1 MAARLAMR
9 TYDCRS
15 LTPRFLASRVSPLI
29 AACKS
34 FASVGKVM
42 SLGCTVVSTV
52 TRAKS
57 FVRSAP
63 LSCATRKLSARRS
76 SSLLPK
82 ALAPMAQVR
91 ALVRKLVLEELL
103 SSEVLEIR
111 VIDPALAR
119 TFVGQAVNMLE
130 QKKPDHKPCRN
141 SRPTTVAVQRC
152 DLAVDKVPVD
162 LTRELHQLVPH
173 VDDLVQLRAEQITR
187 SCRLVPFRQ
196 HRSLRYGGAL
206 TQPLHSR
213 DTRKRNCKLPAP
225 QTLKPCNLK
234 SPKPPESDSRSEA

>member
-1 MAARLAMR
+1 FQLVAE
-9 TYDCRS
+9 
-15 LTPRFLASRVSPLI
+15 
-29 AACKS
+29 
-34 FASVGKVM
+34 
-42 SLGCTVVSTV
+42 
-52 TRAKS
+52 
-57 FVRSAP
+57 
-63 LSCATRKLSARRS
+63 
-76 SSLLPK
+76 

-173 VDDLVQLRAEQITR
+173 VDDLVQLRSEER
-187 SCRLVPFRQ
+187 RVGKECRARWGTE
-196 HRSLRYGGAL
+196 H
-206 TQPLHSR
+206 
-213 DTRKRNCKLPAP
+213 
-225 QTLKPCNLK
+225 
-234 SPKPPESDSRSEA
+234 

>member
-1 MAARLAMR
+1 IDR
-9 TYDCRS
+9 D
-15 LTPRFLASRVSPLI
+15 PRQILRPKRPALVRHPQ
-29 AACKS
+29 A
-34 FASVGKVM
+34 
-42 SLGCTVVSTV
+42 LGEEKFQLV
-52 TRAKS
+52 AE
-57 FVRSAP
+57 
-63 LSCATRKLSARRS
+63 
-76 SSLLPK
+76 

-141 SRPTTVAVQRC
+141 SGPTTVAIQQC

-187 SCRLVPFRQ
+187 SCRLVP
-196 HRSLRYGGAL
+196 HRSLRYGDRITL
-206 TQPLHSR
+206 LDSR
-213 DTRKRNCKLPAP
+213 ESRKRNCKLPAP

-234 SPKPPESDSRSEA
+234 VTKTARKRLSLRGLEVLHGRLKRIKPTRVNSDSSFRSAGTRRQVYAACASLAACA

>member
-9 TYDCRS
+9 RYDCRNR
-15 LTPRFLASRVSPLI
+15 TPCFLASRVSPLI

-34 FASVGKVM
+34 FASGREGDV
-42 SLGCTVVSTV
+42 LGLHGGID
-52 TRAKS
+52 RDPRQILRPQRPAL
-57 FVRSAP
+57 VRHPQA
-63 LSCATRKLSARRS
+63 LGEEKFQLVAE
-76 SSLLPK
+76 

-103 SSEVLEIR
+103 SSKVLEIR

-152 DLAVDKVPVD
+152 DLAVDNDPLD
-162 LTRELHQLVPH
+162 PTRELHRRVPH
-173 VDDLVQLRAEQITR
+173 VDDLSPLRADHITR
-187 SCRLVPFRQ
+187 SCRPVPLRP
-196 HRSLRYGGAL
+196 HRSLRQAYR
-206 TQPLHSR
+206 S
-213 DTRKRNCKLPAP
+213 AP
-225 QTLKPCNLK
+225 P
-234 SPKPPESDSRSEA
+234 RS

>member
-1 MAARLAMR
+1 MAARR
-9 TYDCRS
+9 YDCRNR
-15 LTPRFLASRVSPLI
+15 TPCFLASRVSPLI

-42 SLGCTVVSTV
+42 FLGCTVVSTV

-76 SSLLPK
+76 SSLLPRR
-82 ALAPMAQVR
+82 LRQWLR
-91 ALVRKLVLEELL
+91 SERLEELL

-173 VDDLVQLRAEQITR
+173 VDDLVQLRTEQIIR
-187 SCRLVPFRQ
+187 SCRLVLLRP
-196 HRSLRYGGAL
+196 HRSLRYGDRITL
-206 TQPLHSR
+206 LDSR
-213 DTRKRNCKLPAP
+213 ESRKQNCKLPAP
-225 QTLKPCNLK
+225 QTLKPCNLR
-234 SPKPPESDSRSEA
+234 SPKPPENDSRSEA

>member
-9 TYDCRS
+9 RYDCRNR
-15 LTPRFLASRVSPLI
+15 TPCFLASRVSPLI

-34 FASVGKVM
+34 FASARDPRQILRPQRPALVRHPQA
-42 SLGCTVVSTV
+42 LGEEKFQLV
-52 TRAKS
+52 AE
-57 FVRSAP
+57 
-63 LSCATRKLSARRS
+63 
-76 SSLLPK
+76 

-103 SSEVLEIR
+103 SSEALEIR
-111 VIDPALAR
+111 VIDPTLAR

-187 SCRLVPFRQ
+187 SCHLVLLRP
-196 HRSLRYGGAL
+196 HRSLRYGDRITL
-206 TQPLHSR
+206 LDSR
-213 DTRKRNCKLPAP
+213 ESRKLFTCGG
-225 QTLKPCNLK
+225 TLCRGKSARK
-234 SPKPPESDSRSEA
+234 SPLTHWRCGLLCWLRG

>member
-15 LTPRFLASRVSPLI
+15 RTPRFLASRVSPLDRGVQKLRI
-29 AACKS
+29 GREGD
-34 FASVGKVM
+34 V
-42 SLGCTVVSTV
+42 LGLHGGID
-52 TRAKS
+52 RDPRQILRPQRPAL
-57 FVRSAP
+57 VRHPQA
-63 LSCATRKLSARRS
+63 LGEEKFQRVAE
-76 SSLLPK
+76 

-119 TFVGQAVNMLE
+119 TFVGQAINMLE

-141 SRPTTVAVQRC
+141 SGPTTVAIQRC

-162 LTRELHQLVPH
+162 LTGELHQLVPH

-187 SCRLVPFRQ
+187 SCRLVLLRP
-196 HRSLRYGGAL
+196 HRSLRYGDRITL
-206 TQPLHSR
+206 LDSR
-213 DTRKRNCKLPAP
+213 ESRKRNCKLPAP

>member
-9 TYDCRS
+9 MYDCRNR
-15 LTPRFLASRVSPLI
+15 TPCFLASRVSPLI
-29 AACKS
+29 AAFKS
-34 FASVGKVM
+34 FASGGEGDV
-42 SLGCTVVSTV
+42 LGLHGGID
-52 TRAKS
+52 RHPRQILRPQQPAL
-57 FVRSAP
+57 VRHPQA
-63 LSCATRKLSARRS
+63 LGEEKCQLVAE
-76 SSLLPK
+76 

-187 SCRLVPFRQ
+187 SCRLVL
-196 HRSLRYGGAL
+196 LR
-206 TQPLHSR
+206 
-213 DTRKRNCKLPAP
+213 
-225 QTLKPCNLK
+225 
-234 SPKPPESDSRSEA
+234 